1 MANKFHMKKD
11 ESGVAICNA
20 SVKDCPNGD
29 FGHWDTEEEVWTA
42 YEASN
47 YDKTFSK
54 TLNKKDIKDKA
65 RRNLADEKKQ
75 ALDLLRNAQDDDDK
89 NIALSMIP
97 GKDYIWDKFSES
109 DDPAE
114 RMWSARKIDGSKSAI
129 IDFIENENNPDVLMA
144 FSENTSLE
152 KDQAKRVYNK
162 LKYVKSYDLQD
173 QHFVKDYARTMKL
186 MRDSEDK
193 ASSDVTANQSDKKVI
208 ADSKDSDSQSS
219 SNKTPVEKW
228 NDSKKVSKIVLS
240 SEFGKDFY
248 KAQNSLKAELKEKIN
263 KENISDKEKSDF
275 KNAMSQL
282 EQAHFAANRKTSL
295 LMGGGTQSFS
305 FIAKNDV
312 NLSDIPNSLID
323 KHFGKLF
330 SQNNISYTM
339 TRTNKSINF
348 SFMSEDELKN
358 LNVDLDSVNR
368 NR

>member
-1 MANKFHMKKD
+1 
-11 ESGVAICNA
+11 
-20 SVKDCPNGD
+20 
-29 FGHWDTEEEVWTA
+29 
-42 YEASN
+42 N

-173 QHFVKDYARTMKL
+173 QHFVKD
-186 MRDSEDK
+186 
-193 ASSDVTANQSDKKVI
+193 
-208 ADSKDSDSQSS
+208 
-219 SNKTPVEKW
+219 
-228 NDSKKVSKIVLS
+228 
-240 SEFGKDFY
+240 
-248 KAQNSLKAELKEKIN
+248 
-263 KENISDKEKSDF
+263 
-275 KNAMSQL
+275 
-282 EQAHFAANRKTSL
+282 
-295 LMGGGTQSFS
+295 
-305 FIAKNDV
+305 
-312 NLSDIPNSLID
+312 
-323 KHFGKLF
+323 
-330 SQNNISYTM
+330 
-339 TRTNKSINF
+339 
-348 SFMSEDELKN
+348 
-358 LNVDLDSVNR
+358 
-368 NR
+368 